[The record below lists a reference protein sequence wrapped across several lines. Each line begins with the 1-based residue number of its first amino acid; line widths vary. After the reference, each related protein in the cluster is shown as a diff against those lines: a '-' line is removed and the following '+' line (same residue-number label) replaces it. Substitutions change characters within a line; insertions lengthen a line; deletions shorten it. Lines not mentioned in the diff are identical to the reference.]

1 MPPRPL
7 ALVLFLLGVTAA
19 GAAPLPKDAT
29 LIEAFEQTAFGTEI
43 PGFFGGGAYL
53 KRFAVPIRFAV
64 EDGASQPRRREA
76 EAFLRRFARDMPGPG
91 ARLARGR
98 EAANFT
104 VHIVDAAGYQAAG
117 RRIYGNPV
125 LRVPGACIVRS
136 SFGRGGIRRSDALIV
151 ADRGDALFRR
161 CLSEEVVQG
170 LGLLEDTDILPDSIF
185 NEASAAERPMRSDR
199 ILLEMLYDPRL
210 SPGQSAEGARP
221 LLPEI
226 VRDARRKTR

>member
-1 MPPRPL
+1 MTPRLL
-7 ALVLFLLGVTAA
+7 ATVLLFLGATAA
-19 GAAPLPKDAT
+19 SAAPLPKDAVFV
-29 LIEAFEQTAFGTEI
+29 EAFAETAFGSEI
-43 PGFFGGGAYL
+43 PGLFGGGAYL
-53 KRFAVPIRFAV
+53 KRFAGPIRFAV

-76 EAFLRRFARDMPGPG
+76 EGFLRRLARDLPGPG

-104 VHIVDAAGYQAAG
+104 VHIVDSKDYQAVG
-117 RRIYGNPV
+117 RRIYGNPF

-151 ADRGDALFRR
+151 SDMGDELFRR

-170 LGLLEDTDILPDSIF
+170 LGLLEDTDRLPDSVL
-185 NEASAAERPMRSDR
+185 NGASAAEQPMRSDR

-210 SPGQSAEGARP
+210 SPGMSLDDARP
-221 LLPEI
+221 LLGEI
-226 VRDARRKTR
+226 VEDARRKTR